1 MKLTVIGIVL
11 IGWSSSVFAGN
22 VSSIGNGATGAVQQV
37 TMITNSAESFN
48 ASANE
53 WIRKWPTEK
62 VRRTGTDASAA
73 TIEYCLSGSKLGADL
88 IKSGDAVAHQY
99 DDFMAANP
107 TSSDN
112 VKQPAAAEDQILHSI
127 FSQWKANGKAAA
139 CN

>member
-73 TIEYCLSGSKLGADL
+73 TIEYCLSGS
-88 IKSGDAVAHQY
+88 
-99 DDFMAANP
+99 N
-107 TSSDN
+107 
-112 VKQPAAAEDQILHSI
+112 
-127 FSQWKANGKAAA
+127 
-139 CN
+139 